1 MIKRFCLF
9 LHQLRQ
15 LLKSN
20 ICVKILCHFSFS
32 TADMSLPPPTNA
44 LVTTSTNVQTQAQ
57 ADSVPSAATLV
68 SAAKLAIQKDMPIQ
82 LDYFVDSADGKAFL
96 GEDATSGDKMLVKNS
111 EEFTSHIQKIYKAGE
126 DFIIMTENSI
136 YLVSGKIQK
145 RKIQASNLRVE

>member
-1 MIKRFCLF
+1 
-9 LHQLRQ
+9 
-15 LLKSN
+15 
-20 ICVKILCHFSFS
+20 
-32 TADMSLPPPTNA
+32 MSLPPPTNA
-44 LVTTSTNVQTQAQ
+44 LVTTNTQGQAQ
-57 ADSVPSAATLV
+57 VVTESVPSAATLV

-111 EEFTSHIQKIYKAGE
+111 EEFTSHIQKIYKAGD

-145 RKIQASNLRVE
+145 RKIQASNLRGE